1 VYDLYQVKFLHGEN
15 QPGWNSSRKR
25 RMEKEMEDHLEALV
39 NVGLIRKLFT
49 LSERL
54 LLMIL

>member
-1 VYDLYQVKFLHGEN
+1 
-15 QPGWNSSRKR
+15 
-25 RMEKEMEDHLEALV
+25 MEKEMEDHLEALV